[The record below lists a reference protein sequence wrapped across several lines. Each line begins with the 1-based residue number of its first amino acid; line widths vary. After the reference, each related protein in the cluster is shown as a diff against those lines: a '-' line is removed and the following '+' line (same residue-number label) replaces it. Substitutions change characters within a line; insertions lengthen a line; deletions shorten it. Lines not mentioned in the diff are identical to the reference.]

1 MVSRWATEDSRVWW
15 LLPLGPLANKAGL
28 AAERLGHRWL
38 TQRSPEE
45 PCRLQC
51 VSSDTR
57 WIISMLIA
65 LGAILLQQTR
75 AMRTDIA
82 ALKANVVEIRADI
95 RELHSL
101 HQMAAQASRG
111 TAQDPPAAQHV
122 APDDD

>member
-1 MVSRWATEDSRVWW
+1 MVYRSASEDSRAWW
-15 LLPLGPLANKAGL
+15 LLSLGPAVNNAGL
-28 AAERLGHRWL
+28 AAEGLGHRWL
-38 TQRSPEE
+38 AQGSPEE

-57 WIISMLIA
+57 WIMGLLIA
-65 LGAILLQQTR
+65 LGALLLQQTR

-101 HQMAAQASRG
+101 HLMAAQAARG
-111 TAQDPPAAQHV
+111 TAQDPPAAQQA
-122 APDDD
+122 APGDD